1 MNDRILGL
9 LGLMKRAGKLTAGF
23 DAAKDRIKGKTAVL
37 IALAGDTS
45 EKTEKSIRFTA
56 EEYGVKLVRIPPL
69 MEDIGRAIGRK
80 KAGVLAVTDSGFA
93 EKLLT
98 LSGKEDEEECIHVI
112 KIQGS

>member
-9 LGLMKRAGKLTAGF
+9 LGLMRRAGKLTAGF
-23 DAAKDRIKGKTAVL
+23 DAAKDRIKEKTAVL
-37 IALAGDTS
+37 IVLAGDTS

-56 EEYGVKLVRIPPL
+56 AEHDVKLVRIPPI

-93 EKLLT
+93 KKLLT
-98 LSGKEDEEECIHVI
+98 LSGKEDEEECTDVI